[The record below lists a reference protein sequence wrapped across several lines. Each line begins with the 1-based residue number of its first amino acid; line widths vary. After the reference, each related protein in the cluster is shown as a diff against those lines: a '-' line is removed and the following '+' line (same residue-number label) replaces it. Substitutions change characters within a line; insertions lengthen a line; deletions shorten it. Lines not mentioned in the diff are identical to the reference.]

1 MSEIIKTE
9 AIVLRKINFGD
20 TSRIAQFYTRD
31 FGKISAIIKGA
42 RTHKSKIGMMID
54 TINLVQLILYK
65 KETREVQLVKE
76 ADLIKHYAH
85 IKDDFDN
92 VKYASAIIE
101 LLSYLTL
108 ENEHNIR
115 LFDGTVR
122 ILDLLDT
129 SKNEAQFLFA
139 KYFFFFL
146 KEIGYEF
153 QLKHC
158 NICGKELGA
167 DKGVSYNYETGLMCN
182 DCSEDRLSNF
192 NLKEELFNLILCLN
206 SRQNNFIYKNEDLN
220 FIIRML
226 EKFLMYNVHEFK
238 GIKSLKMV

>member
-1 MSEIIKTE
+1 MSEIIKTD

-20 TSRIAQFYTRD
+20 TSRIAHFYTHD

-42 RTHKSKIGMMID
+42 RTPKSKIGMAID

-65 KETREVQLVKE
+65 KETREIQLVKD
-76 ADLIKHYAH
+76 ADLIMHFPH
-85 IKDDFDN
+85 IKDDFEKM
-92 VKYASAIIE
+92 KYATAIIE
-101 LLSYLTL
+101 LLANLTL
-108 ENEHNIR
+108 ENEHNKR

-129 SKNEAQFLFA
+129 SKNEALFLFA

-153 QLKHC
+153 PIKNC
-158 NICGKELGA
+158 SICGRELEKSDSA
-167 DKGVSYNYETGLMCN
+167 CYNYEAGVMCKE
-182 DCSEDRLSNF
+182 CSKDRLANF
-192 NLKEELFNLILCLN
+192 NFSEELFNTILCLN
-206 SRQNNFIYKNEDLN
+206 SKENNYVYKIEDLN

-226 EKFLMYNVHEFK
+226 EKYLMYNVHEFK
-238 GIKSLKMV
+238 GLKSLRID